1 MSTVP
6 PEDGGSPPGPPT
18 DTAPASA
25 PPAVTPEH
33 EPPVDGPFAVAR
45 AALNEPAPVVAPFA
59 TPSAAPPVN
68 DLPAEP
74 WLEAAPARFDGIRAL
89 HGREGAAAA
98 GVAVAPPYGPP
109 PIPPTAVAERSR
121 ARRGGSQLV
130 RELAETVILA
140 IIIFLVVRAGV
151 QNFQVEGSSMQPTL
165 QDGLYLLVNKAVYFE
180 INLDTV
186 HKFLP
191 FIDPGDDPTRYVFRA
206 PKRGDV
212 IVFVAPGQ
220 GPGQPE
226 RDFIKRIVAVPGE
239 TVEIHDGFVFINGEA
254 LDEPYVLE
262 KANYP
267 PFGPQVVP
275 DGHYFVLGDN
285 RNNSYDSHAW
295 PDPWLPKENIIGMAW
310 FTYWKDCGTRWTWCP
325 AFDMVDN
332 TSVEPGSLPPGQQPV
347 AQPTLPAAAAVAP

>member
-1 MSTVP
+1 MSMVP
-6 PEDGGSPPGPPT
+6 SEDGGSPPGPPAES
-18 DTAPASA
+18 APASA
-25 PPAVTPEH
+25 PPAVAPEH

-45 AALNEPAPVVAPFA
+45 AALNAPDSVLPPFA
-59 TPSAAPPVN
+59 APTSPAPVN

-74 WLEAAPARFDGIRAL
+74 WLEAAPARFEGIRAL
-89 HGREGAAAA
+89 HGREPGAAA

-109 PIPPTAVAERSR
+109 PLPTTAVADHAR
-121 ARRGGSQLV
+121 ARKGGGQLV
-130 RELAETVILA
+130 REVAETVILA
-140 IIIFLVVRAGV
+140 VIIFLVVRAGV

-165 QDGLYLLVNKAVYFE
+165 HDGLYLLVNKAVYSE
-180 INLDTV
+180 VNLKTV

-191 FIDPGDDPTRYVFRA
+191 FVDPGDDPTRYLFRA

-212 IVFVAPGQ
+212 IVFVAPQQ

-226 RDFIKRIVAVPGE
+226 RDFIKRVIGLPGE
-239 TVEIHDGFVFINGEA
+239 TVEVRDNYVFINGKP
-254 LDEPYVLE
+254 LDEPYILE
-262 KANYP
+262 KPSYP
-267 PFGPQVVP
+267 PFSPQVVP
-275 DGHYFVLGDN
+275 EGHYFVLGDN

-310 FTYWKDCGTRWTWCP
+310 FTYWKNCGSRWTWCP

-347 AQPTLPAAAAVAP
+347 AQQTQPAAAAAAP